1 MVWRN
6 SSRNSSR
13 STMNRSRRGLFSAA
27 ARSTL
32 GNPLASSHSRRD
44 CYSSQSQ
51 KSYSSQSQKRI
62 DSTRGQVYT
71 KTGAPKPQQKQ
82 QHQPR
87 GRIGNSVANLLN
99 DSIDD
104 DLYMSMRSGR
114 EQSAR
119 AVSKTALDR
128 NHYSLPPRSSS
139 QSMTA
144 SQLCASSRDPTNPGL
159 YVVVDDDDSMFMSG
173 NFSDMDLS
181 DSTVEMPVIK
191 DFDDSIVANLVRQF
205 VSAGDENAPQA
216 LRTAR
221 KIRDLSDYA
230 LFSDKILN
238 GSVRSSS
245 VLPDRQ
251 PKSNASIL
259 STRPW

>member
-144 SQLCASSRDPTNPGL
+144 SQLCASSRAPTNPGL

-216 LRTAR
+216 LRIAR